1 MVTRS
6 SPALEHQAVH
16 QLDLGD
22 VRELQDALHR
32 HQHRAHRE
40 SPQPPG
46 RCRAVLAVNDLD
58 VSLYLHR
65 WIYRIFLKDHGR
77 ADHVPHTGPTPRSL
91 RSPRG

>member
-6 SPALEHQAVH
+6 SLALERQAVH
-16 QLDLGD
+16 QLNLED
-22 VRELQDALHR
+22 VRELQDAPHR

-40 SPQPPG
+40 SPQLLG

-77 ADHVPHTGPTPRSL
+77 ADHVPLTGPTPRSL